1 MVLTPWGQTRQAI
14 AEQMGIAENE
24 FMARMPEI
32 VSERSRIASEAEARY
47 NTECYSAV
55 IKVYSYARCIGFT
68 DADMERC
75 WRAPPLWYAA
85 APQGRRQKDELAAG
99 IQFRSGLD
107 ARSGPRPRWTG
118 GQPLSTSQPRGRS

>member
-24 FMARMPEI
+24 FMARMPDI

-75 WRAPPLWYAA
+75 WRTRKAA
-85 APQGRRQKDELAAG
+85 AAKQFPAYLRRIAAL
-99 IQFRSGLD
+99 IQD
-107 ARSGPRPRWTG
+107 
-118 GQPLSTSQPRGRS
+118 